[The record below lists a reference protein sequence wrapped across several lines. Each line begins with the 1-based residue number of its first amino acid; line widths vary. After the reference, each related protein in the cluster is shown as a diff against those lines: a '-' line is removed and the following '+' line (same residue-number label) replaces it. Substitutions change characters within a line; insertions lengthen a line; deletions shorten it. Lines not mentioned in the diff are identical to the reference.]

1 MRPRLVLLAPVL
13 LLVAGF
19 APGCGGSAPTEP
31 TAPTITA
38 EHLRA
43 MPAEE
48 ADSLSTR
55 QNLAQPRNVKLV
67 GRF

>member
-1 MRPRLVLLAPVL
+1 VRSANSLAGLATLVIPAF
-13 LLVAGF
+13 LV
-19 APGCGGSAPTEP
+19 GCGGSAPTEP
-31 TAPTITA
+31 NAPTITA

-55 QNLAQPRNVKLV
+55 QNLAQPRNTRLV
-67 GRF
+67 SNF